1 MGVQEEAQGVQV
13 TPLNPLPVFPCLVL
27 RELRPEVAV
36 VLLEVAGGRGRG
48 AGGADGLLR
57 VDRVPQVRGRAGG
70 ERRAE
75 RISKARRGPEL
86 EGEGAT

>member
-1 MGVQEEAQGVQV
+1 M
-13 TPLNPLPVFPCLVL
+13 VL
-27 RELRPEVAV
+27 RELRSEVAV